1 MVNSPNILEAFK
13 KVFEELSA
21 LSQEEFEA
29 LLDENELGDVGQFM
43 LSSGAANLIFHHIN
57 HKYDEEAEECSCGC
71 SPHDPCFYFDCPHC
85 DLPENHAF
93 LRERE
98 EV

>member
-13 KVFEELSA
+13 KVFDELSA
-21 LSQEEFEA
+21 LSPEEFNA
-29 LLDENELGDVGQFM
+29 LIEDKELGDVGQFM
-43 LSSGAANLIFHHIN
+43 MDSGAADLILHRIS
-57 HKYDEEAEECSCGC
+57 HKWNDEIEECSCGC
-71 SPHDPCFYFDCPHC
+71 SPHDPCFYFECPHC